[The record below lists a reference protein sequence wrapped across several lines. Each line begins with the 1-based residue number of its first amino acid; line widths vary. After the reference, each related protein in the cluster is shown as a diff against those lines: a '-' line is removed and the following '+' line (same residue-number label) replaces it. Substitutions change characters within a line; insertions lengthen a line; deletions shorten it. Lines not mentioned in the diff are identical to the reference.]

1 MNINYETISKR
12 GILNRS
18 IEEINHKISR
28 GEARVFTAEEI
39 TKMVS
44 DGENPS
50 VSEIDVITTGTCGIM
65 SGTAALLHLKVD
77 EPGSFKKAKKIY
89 LNGVPGFP
97 GPCPN
102 EWLGSVDL
110 MIYGTAHSI
119 HDSEYGGG
127 FLFKDMVA
135 GREIEIKVESTHGE
149 IIESSTTLEEMGT
162 ARMIGTRMAFKN
174 YTAFVNPDSKPVS
187 SIFHAIDMEGPF
199 QGLSFSG
206 CGELNPLQN
215 DPGMKTICTGS
226 KILLNSSEGI
236 IIGTGTRSTPE
247 KPNLMLTADMHDMDS
262 HYLGG
267 FKTAAGPEVFD
278 SVAMAIP
285 VTSQEVLEQTFIKN
299 SDIKLPV
306 ADIKGR
312 HLPLTDTD
320 YGELWDGT
328 QARPTY
334 HPEKCINCAT
344 CLVKKRCPTMAFNQ
358 GLNTKKC
365 FGCGMCAYS
374 CDQGTFEMKTG
385 TAKLEIKDQIYEVPI
400 ACRQSDLKRAREI
413 TRDLTTRIEKGLFYI
428 YKC

>member
-1 MNINYETISKR
+1 
-12 GILNRS
+12 LNRS

-28 GEARVFTAEEI
+28 GEALVFTAEEI

-50 VSEIDVITTGTCGIM
+50 VNEIDVITTGTCGIM

-110 MIYGTAHSI
+110 IIYGTANSI

-135 GREIEIKVESTHGE
+135 GKEIEIKVESTHGE
-149 IIESSTTLEEMGT
+149 IIESSTTLKEMGT

-199 QGLSFSG
+199 NGLSFSG
-206 CGELNPLQN
+206 CGEINPLQN
-215 DPGMKTICTGS
+215 DPLMQTICMGS
-226 KILLNSSEGI
+226 RMLLNGAKGFI
-236 IIGTGTRSTPE
+236 MDNGTRSTPE

-267 FKTAAGPEVFD
+267 FKTAVGPEIFD
-278 SVAMAIP
+278 SVAIAIP
-285 VTSQEVLEQTFIKN
+285 ITSQEILERTFIRN
-299 SDIKLPV
+299 ADIKLPV

-312 HLPLTDTD
+312 HLPLGETN
-320 YGELWDGT
+320 YGEMWDGVDE
-328 QARPTY
+328 RPIY
-334 HPEKCINCAT
+334 HPEKCANCSK
-344 CLVKKRCPTMAFNQ
+344 CIVKERCPTMAFTEV
-358 GLNTKKC
+358 LNTKKC

-374 CDQGTFEMKTG
+374 CDFGTFEMKTG
-385 TAKLEIKDQIYEVPI
+385 SVKLKLAQGHLEVPI
-400 ACRQSDLKRAREI
+400 ACRQSDIKRAREI
-413 TRDLTTRIEKGLFYI
+413 TLKLKQMIEKGNFTI
-428 YKC
+428 YDCL